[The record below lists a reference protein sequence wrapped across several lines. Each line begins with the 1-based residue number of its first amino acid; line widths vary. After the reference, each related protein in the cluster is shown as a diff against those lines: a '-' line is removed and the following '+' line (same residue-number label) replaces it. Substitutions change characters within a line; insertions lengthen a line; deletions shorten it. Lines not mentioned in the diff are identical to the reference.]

1 MVREIAKEQVLAIAC
16 MGCVFVGAIVPRSRR
31 QGYPTAARK
40 RGTGEMDMEA
50 LGVGILLL
58 RGTAKKVI

>member
-16 MGCVFVGAIVPRSRR
+16 MGCVFVGAIVPRGCAE
-31 QGYPTAARK
+31 GYPGK